1 MLQVRKFAY
10 LASLGL
16 LTSVTIFA
24 SSLAQ
29 AQGRPASQTTILKA
43 IQDRGR
49 LNCGV
54 VAGLYGFSFADSRG
68 ELRGFDVDTCRALAA
83 AVLSDANRVNLR
95 QLNFQNR
102 FDELRADQVDV
113 VAGQNTWNI
122 GRDLTGG
129 LAFPMVNLFGNQG
142 FLVHSELRVQ
152 RAVELNGARICMGQ
166 GSTTERLVA
175 DWARANRIRI
185 DVLVMES
192 SDQLIQ
198 AFFAKSCDAIVGT
211 AHLLAGLRASRGSYA
226 EKFSLL
232 PDELSLEPNGPAVR
246 AAQEQNWFN
255 VVRWVLNS
263 LIAAEEL
270 GITQANAA
278 GLAQNSPDPRVRRL
292 LQGQSNIDA
301 ALGLSSGWALRA
313 IQAVGNYGEIWE
325 RHLGQNSALKLPRGR
340 NELGSR
346 GGMLYSPVFAD

>member
-1 MLQVRKFAY
+1 MLNIKKIAT
-10 LASLGL
+10 LGSLFL
-16 LTSVTIFA
+16 VTTIFA
-24 SSLAQ
+24 STLVF
-29 AQGRPASQTTILKA
+29 AQGRPSGQNTVLQA
-43 IQDRGR
+43 IKDRGR

-68 ELRGFDVDTCRALAA
+68 EIRGFDVDTCRALAA
-83 AVLSDANRVNLR
+83 AVLGDASKLNLR
-95 QLNFQNR
+95 QLSFQNR
-102 FDELRADQVDV
+102 FDELRADQVDI

-122 GRDLTGG
+122 GRDITGG
-129 LAFPMVNLFGNQG
+129 LAFPMINLLGNQG
-142 FLVHSELRVQ
+142 FLVHSELAVR

-175 DWARANRIRI
+175 DWARANRIRV

-211 AHLLAGLRASRGSYA
+211 AHLLAGLRASRGDEA
-226 EKFSLL
+226 EKFMLL

-246 AAQEQNWFN
+246 HAADQNWFN

-263 LIAAEEL
+263 LVAAEEL

-278 GLAQNSPDPRVRRL
+278 SLAQNSPDPRVRRL
-292 LQGQSNIDA
+292 LQGQNNIDA
-301 ALGLSSGWALRA
+301 ALGLSSGWTLRA
-313 IQAVGNYGEIWE
+313 IQAVGNYGEIWD
-325 RHLGQNSALKLPRGR
+325 RHLGQSSLLKLPRGR

-346 GGMLYSPVFAD
+346 GGMLYSPVFAE